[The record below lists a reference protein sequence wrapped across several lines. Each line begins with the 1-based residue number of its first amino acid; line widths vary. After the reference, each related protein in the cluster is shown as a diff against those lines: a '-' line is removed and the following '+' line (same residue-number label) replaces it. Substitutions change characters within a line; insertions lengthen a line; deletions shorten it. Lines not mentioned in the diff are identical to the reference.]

1 MFKNKQYCKK
11 NHIQYLRAYK
21 NFFPKKPL
29 MSDYFPSGSG
39 LSGIY
44 SIKSFV
50 KKINVY
56 GWDYHLKSNPKMFS
70 SSLLFLVSNINYD
83 LEYRGMNYFE
93 GLLINLF
100 YGLELSKDKNIKIY
114 SHLGHLQKHQY
125 LIKNI
130 RKVLFKH

>member
-1 MFKNKQYCKK
+1 MG
-11 NHIQYLRAYK
+11 L
-21 NFFPKKPL
+21 PL
-29 MSDYFPSGSG
+29 KV
-39 LSGIY
+39 
-44 SIKSFV
+44 KS
-50 KKINVY
+50 
-56 GWDYHLKSNPKMFS
+56 KMFS

>member
-1 MFKNKQYCKK
+1 
-11 NHIQYLRAYK
+11 
-21 NFFPKKPL
+21 
-29 MSDYFPSGSG
+29 MSDYFPIGSG

-93 GLLINLF
+93 ACLLTYF
-100 YGLELSKDKNIKIY
+100 M
-114 SHLGHLQKHQY
+114 
-125 LIKNI
+125 
-130 RKVLFKH
+130 V